1 LNILHI
7 SNTDLP
13 GGRFT
18 GFFMNRTLDPGDHA
32 AMAVWNKRS
41 DQPHVHSLR
50 PPKPGIYWL
59 WANIAKRVDT
69 GLGLEGLT
77 GLAGTLLAQQ
87 SYFQGADVIHL
98 QLIQNDAFFSMLSLP
113 RLARMKPVVWTIHDS
128 WPLSGMCIYSFACD
142 KWLAG
147 CRGRC
152 PHPRGHSPIRRRI
165 PALHWHIKNSAYA
178 RADLHL
184 VVASN
189 WTLERVKKSPLL
201 NRFPCRLIPFGVDL
215 QAFTPRSKQE
225 SRKRLGIAPGQK
237 IIAFRGVRSGSDQY
251 HYKGMRWLKEAL
263 ERIEPGK
270 LDSLLVFQDGSEF
283 SFLERKFKV
292 HDLGWADGELLVDAL
307 CAADLFLMPSVQESF
322 GLMAV
327 EAMAC
332 GTPVIACEGTALP
345 EVIRA
350 PRGGLAVPAM
360 NSEALASAM
369 SRLLDD
375 GDLRTKMGQQGRKI
389 AEEEYSFSLYVKR
402 HVQLYNEVIERHKGR
417 MLD

>member
-18 GFFMNRTLDPGDHA
+18 GFYMNRVLDPGDRA

-41 DQPHVHSLR
+41 DRPHVHELR
-50 PPKPGIYWL
+50 PRKPSRFWL

-69 GLGLEGLT
+69 MLGLEGLT
-77 GLAGTLLAQQ
+77 GLAGPLLARQ
-87 SYFQGADVIHL
+87 SYFHDADVIHL
-98 QLIQNDAFFSMLSLP
+98 QLVQNDAFFSMLSLP
-113 RLARMKPVVWTIHDS
+113 RLARMKPVVWTIHDN
-128 WPLSGMCIYSFACD
+128 WPLSGMCIYSFTCD
-142 KWLAG
+142 KWLTG

-152 PHPRGHSPIRRRI
+152 PHPRGHSPIRRYI
-165 PALHWHIKNSAYA
+165 PALHWCIKNSAYA

-225 SRKRLGIAPGQK
+225 SRKRLGIAPGLK
-237 IIAFRGVRSGSDQY
+237 IIAFRGIRSGSDQY

-263 ERIEPGK
+263 ERIEPGT

-283 SFLERKFKV
+283 AFLEPKFKV
-292 HDLGWADGELLVDAL
+292 LDLGWADSELLIDAL
-307 CAADLFLMPSVQESF
+307 CAADLFVMPSLQESF

-332 GTPVIACEGTALP
+332 GTPVISCEGTALP
-345 EVIRA
+345 EVIHA
-350 PRGGLAVPAM
+350 PHGGLTVPVED
-360 NSEALASAM
+360 SEALAAAI
-369 SRLLDD
+369 SRLLADD
-375 GDLRTKMGQQGRKI
+375 DLRREIGRQGRRI

-402 HVQLYNEVIERHKGR
+402 HVQLYNEVIERHKER
-417 MLD
+417 MPD